1 LEGVCSGEGFGVEV
15 EGESG
20 VKPKEAVGG
29 GFEFGASLV
38 LGAEEDL
45 ALQVREFDPVGVN
58 EAKGADAGGGK
69 VEGDGGAEA
78 AGADAE
84 DPSCFDFFLGLL
96 AKLRNCQ
103 VPSIAES
110 LIGGEFWQIGGH
122 WNGLER
128 LLDRL
133 NRNLLSERE
142 GHDFE
147 HLV

>member
-1 LEGVCSGEGFGVEV
+1 MEIEGEGGVNPE
-15 EGESG
+15 
-20 VKPKEAVGG
+20 EAVGG

-45 ALQVREFDPVGVN
+45 ALQVREFDAVRVD
-58 EAKGADAGGGK
+58 EAEGADAGGGE
-69 VEGDGGAEA
+69 VEGDGGAETA
-78 AGADAE
+78 CSDAE
-84 DPSCFDFFLGLL
+84 DSSCFEFFLSLL

-110 LIGGEFWQIGGH
+110 IVGGEFWQIGGH

-128 LLDRL
+128 LLERL

-147 HLV
+147 QLA